1 LTSLESRIPD
11 LTGTVYRFGA
21 FELDPGLYVLRREGS
36 DLDIQP
42 KVLDLLLYLVARR
55 DRVVPKEEILEALWR
70 GISATD
76 DVLSRAIHTA
86 RQAVGD
92 DGEQQSVIQTV
103 RRRGFRFV
111 AAIDSSGSPQ
121 PAPTHAT
128 TKAQPTRQ
136 APTFVGRER
145 ELQRLGE
152 TLDDANQG
160 VGRIV
165 LISSEAG
172 GGKTRLLEEF
182 SRRAVA
188 TDLRIYSGWCWEGE
202 GARPYWPWIQILR
215 TLIASR
221 SHDELR
227 EQMGS
232 GALDIARVVPSLR
245 DKLPELPESPPVQSD
260 QERFRLFDSITH
272 FLRCVASSDGTLILI
287 LDDLQWADAP
297 SLRLIEFLAHEMVDA
312 PILIL
317 GAYQENGSTNP
328 LSETLG
334 VLARRS
340 LFEQLNLKGLT
351 SPEIAQLLWVDGGGE
366 PSEELI
372 SAVVA
377 KTDGNPFLVVEIA
390 QLIRSQP
397 NAFKAGVEGAGTFS
411 LPHGVTAV
419 VQRRLA
425 MLPPEAHRVLS
436 VAAVIGQEF
445 SREVL
450 LQALEAEW
458 RLEPLATALRS
469 SIVTEVPQAWG
480 RYRFTHALVREA
492 LYEEIETSERALIHR
507 RVAEVLEQMQGMSP
521 PSDLAAIA
529 FHYSEGA
536 SLEEFEKAIVFARR
550 AGERAVEQLAWEEA
564 STHFRD
570 ALERLEQREAQ
581 TANER
586 CQLLLATAQSERRAG
601 NLTRAREACT
611 HAAELARRFELPEIL
626 GRAALGVQTPFDI
639 LSGSVDTVEVSLL
652 EDALRSHT
660 DPQSLT
666 RARLLGRLSIAK
678 YWSNDSELGLA
689 LAEEAINIARSSG
702 DPAALA
708 EALTAQ
714 IFSLSRPHFTN
725 RKLDPENEIARL
737 AYESGDNNLMF
748 QALLYRS
755 EELLLR
761 GDAQGM
767 NRDLSE
773 LARVAKEL
781 RQPPEREFMEIIRA
795 TRLLIEGRVTES
807 AAVGTEAL
815 DLGALGGD
823 LSHQLTRTL
832 QRYGVFYEQLKLE
845 ILEDEVRQLAET
857 LRPGSMWFCALANL
871 CSQIGKEE
879 EARNLFD
886 SLAAQEFSAVSP
898 DFGWTMSIHHLA
910 ETCVRLRDPHNAAVL
925 YRQLLPHNGRFVA
938 FSWIAF
944 YGPVSRYLA
953 LLAATAG
960 QDRKAS
966 DHFEAAIHSCKM
978 LGARLWAARVRID
991 YVRFLMERGQS
1002 GDTEKA
1008 LELRQLAAS
1017 EADELDSPRLK
1028 DEADSITPS

>member
-1 LTSLESRIPD
+1 MTSLESRTPD

-21 FELDPGLYVLRREGS
+21 FELDPGLYVLRRDGS
-36 DLDIQP
+36 DLEIQP

-70 GISATD
+70 GIASTD
-76 DVLSRAIHTA
+76 DVLSRAIHAA

-92 DGEQQSVIQTV
+92 DGEKQRIIQTV

-111 AAIDSSGSPQ
+111 AVVDSSESPQ
-121 PAPTHAT
+121 HAPTRAT
-128 TKAQPTRQ
+128 AAARQTRQ
-136 APTFVGRER
+136 APAFVGRER
-145 ELQRLGE
+145 ELQRLVE

-160 VGRIV
+160 LGRIV
-165 LISSEAG
+165 LVSSEAG
-172 GGKTRLLEEF
+172 GGKTHLLEEF
-182 SRRAVA
+182 SRRAA
-188 TDLRIYSGWCWEGE
+188 TTNHRIYYGWCWEGE

-215 TLIASR
+215 SLIATRSR
-221 SHDELR
+221 DELR

-232 GALDIARVVPSLR
+232 GVLDIARILPSLR
-245 DKLPELPESPPVQSD
+245 DKLPELPESPPIQSD
-260 QERFRLFDSITH
+260 QERFRLFDSITR
-272 FLRCVASSDGTLILI
+272 FLSCVARNDGTHVLI

-297 SLRLIEFLAHEMVDA
+297 SLRLIEFLAHEMGDS
-312 PILIL
+312 PILLL
-317 GAYQENGSTNP
+317 GAYQDDEVTHP

-340 LFEQLNLKGLT
+340 LFEQLSLKGFT
-351 SPEIAQLLWVDGGGE
+351 APEIAQLLRVNSGVE

-372 SAVVA
+372 SAVA
-377 KTDGNPFLVVEIA
+377 EKTDGNPFLVAEIV
-390 QLIRSQP
+390 QLIKIQP
-397 NAFKAGVEGAGTFS
+397 NAFKAVVEGGGTFS
-411 LPHGVTAV
+411 LPQGVTAV

-425 MLPPEAHRVLS
+425 MLPPEAHRVLA

-450 LQALEAEW
+450 LQALDEEW
-458 RLEPLATALRS
+458 RLEPLAKALRS
-469 SIVTEVPQAWG
+469 SIVTEVPQALG
-480 RYRFTHALVREA
+480 RYRFTHVLVREA

-507 RVAEVLEQMQGMSP
+507 RVAAILEQRQRMNL
-521 PSDLAAIA
+521 PSDLAEIA

-536 SLEEFEKAIVFARR
+536 SPEEFEKAIAFARR

-564 STHFRD
+564 SSHFRD
-570 ALERLEQREAQ
+570 ALTQLEQRESQ

-611 HAAELARRFELPEIL
+611 GAAELARQFDLPEVL
-626 GRAALGVQTPFDI
+626 GRAALGVQTPFDMM
-639 LSGSVDTVEVSLL
+639 SGSVDTVEVSLL
-652 EDALRSHT
+652 EDALRFHT

-666 RARLLGRLSIAK
+666 RARLLARLSMAQ
-678 YWSNDSELGLA
+678 YWGNDSELGLA
-689 LAEEAINIARSSG
+689 LAEEAVRIARNSG
-702 DPAALA
+702 DPSTLA

-714 IFSLSRPHFTN
+714 LFAYSRPHFID
-725 RKLDPENEIARL
+725 RQLDPDDEFARL

-748 QALLYRS
+748 RALLFRS

-773 LARVAKEL
+773 LARVAEEL

-807 AAVGTEAL
+807 ATVGTEAL
-815 DLGALGGD
+815 DLGAIGAD
-823 LSHQLTRTL
+823 ISFRLTRAL
-832 QRYGVFYEQLKLE
+832 LRYGVFYEQLKLE
-845 ILEDEVRQLAET
+845 KLEDEIRHLAET
-857 LRPGSMWFCALANL
+857 LRPGSIWFCALANL
-871 CSQIGKEE
+871 CGQIGKEE

-886 SLAAQEFSAVSP
+886 SLAAQGFSAVSP
-898 DFGWTMSIHHLA
+898 DFGWTVSMHHLA
-910 ETCVRLRDPHNAAVL
+910 ETCVRLHDSKQAAVL
-925 YRQLLPHNGRFVA
+925 YRLLLPHDGRFVA

-960 QDRKAS
+960 QDRKAI
-966 DHFEAAIHSCKM
+966 DHFEAAIHSCQT
-978 LGARLWAARVRID
+978 LGARLWTARVRCD
-991 YVRFLMERGQS
+991 YARFLMERSQP
-1002 GDTEKA
+1002 GDAEKA
-1008 LELRQLAAS
+1008 LELRQFAAS
-1017 EADELDSPRLK
+1017 EADKLDSPRLK
-1028 DEADSITPS
+1028 AEADSVTPS